1 MKTKIFTLLV
11 ASTLAF
17 FTACSDDSGSKSI
30 AEICADGL
38 SEDCL
43 VGTWTLKSIS
53 QISDKSVVI
62 TDFSSAPGKME
73 FREDGIYRY
82 TRSAMGSCGGADEGE
97 WSISEDGKNLTFFE
111 NKQGDCI
118 EFQKKYVVT
127 PSIEVVGETVTLSLN
142 KVVFQQDESEGM
154 HAGNDTEVFVRTE

>member
-1 MKTKIFTLLV
+1 MKTKILTLLA
-11 ASTLAF
+11 ASCLAV
-17 FTACSDDSGSKSI
+17 FTACSDDSESKSI

-43 VGTWTLKSIS
+43 IGTWTLKSIS
-53 QISDKSVVI
+53 EKSDKNVVI
-62 TDFSSAPGKME
+62 TDFSAAPGTMQ
-73 FREDGIYRY
+73 FRDNGIYHY
-82 TRSAMGSCGGADEGE
+82 TRSASGNCQGVDEGE
-97 WSISEDGKNLTFFE
+97 WSISEDGASLTFFE

-118 EFQKKYVVT
+118 EFQKRYIVT

-154 HAGNDTEVFVRTE
+154 EAGNDTEVFVRTE